1 MSQSCVFCK
10 HLKTI
15 PHWRYIIL
23 ITLNR
28 NCRKK
33 RVSPL
38 DSAIPDRNCF
48 QVGIGTLEF
57 YGGVGGGAECL
68 SSLFCGIRF
77 GTIRE
82 VMDDDATISG
92 IDSCDMGAD
101 RTLHGGIVARN
112 CKSGN
117 A

>member
-1 MSQSCVFCK
+1 MNSNSGSELFSG
-10 HLKTI
+10 
-15 PHWRYIIL
+15 
-23 ITLNR
+23 R
-28 NCRKK
+28 NCNSRIL
-33 RVSPL
+33 R
-38 DSAIPDRNCF
+38 
-48 QVGIGTLEF
+48 
-57 YGGVGGGAECL
+57 GGRGGAECL
-68 SSLFCGIRF
+68 SSLFCGIRI

-101 RTLHGGIVARN
+101 RTLHAGIVARN